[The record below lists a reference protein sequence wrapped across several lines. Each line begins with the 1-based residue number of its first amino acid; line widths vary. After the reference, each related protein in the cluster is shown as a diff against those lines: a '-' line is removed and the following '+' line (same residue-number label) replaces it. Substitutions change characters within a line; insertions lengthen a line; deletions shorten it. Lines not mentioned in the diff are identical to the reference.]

1 MMTKIAQH
9 ACVWLF
15 PLERDAE
22 SECPFS
28 ARIPPWQ
35 STSKMPAVSL
45 TNEKPCGL
53 GFC

>member
-15 PLERDAE
+15 PLERDEE

-28 ARIPPWQ
+28 ARIPRPGKARRKCPRFHWR
-35 STSKMPAVSL
+35 M
-45 TNEKPCGL
+45 
-53 GFC
+53 